1 MQIFR
6 VLRVISFLFFFF
18 CFTYEK
24 WTTRYLLLCTSL
36 QIGFPFEKHEC
47 RAIFTFTM
55 NIQAFIF
62 RIFGEKIT
70 TRDIFQRFPRF

>member
-6 VLRVISFLFFFF
+6 VLRVISFFFFF
-18 CFTYEK
+18 FVLLMK
-24 WTTRYLLLCTSL
+24 NGRYLLLCTSL

-62 RIFGEKIT
+62 RIFGEKTT

>member
-1 MQIFR
+1 MQFFR

-18 CFTYEK
+18 VLLMK
-24 WTTRYLLLCTSL
+24 NGRYLLLCTSL

-62 RIFGEKIT
+62 RIFGEKTT